1 MNFKVENTDYEIII
15 ASDSTRD
22 GLGLELWDRDNDKM
36 IAEIFRNDFQ
46 KRITFYCLEIELPFE
61 LIERFI
67 SEFDKSIG
75 RKYQD

>member
-1 MNFKVENTDYEIII
+1 MNIKVENTDYEIII

-36 IAEIFRNDFQ
+36 IAEIFRHDFQ